1 MEDSCTEK
9 PPRDTAFSP
18 QTIQNSGLLCKGIEL
33 PDVAPDAAINIFV
46 ESDLDEA
53 DVSGGGKECPD
64 ALCRVV
70 AALMSQHMAY
80 VTPATMIIPGFTLLE
95 ISKCNVF

>member
-33 PDVAPDAAINIFV
+33 PDVAPDAAINISV
-46 ESDLDEA
+46 GSDLGEA
-53 DVSGGGKECPD
+53 DVSDRHTACPD

-70 AALMSQHMAY
+70 GALMS
-80 VTPATMIIPGFTLLE
+80 
-95 ISKCNVF
+95 